1 MVTICEVPPME
12 ELAFWQKMNRGRHPE
27 GAGLERSEYCIFYGP
42 IQEPVARQRIF
53 GDEDSLTLELTY
65 GPEEMGGELRLK
77 QAGSN
82 LLIEESSQG
91 LFREYL
97 EEKTVKYLGQALMYA
112 LQFKISDLSALVER
126 GVEDMKRLEDTLDR
140 NIDNT
145 GTYQILDF
153 RRKYTLYGDQVIAVK
168 EIITRIDK
176 GYFPM
181 QMQNS
186 YVLQGQVALEFQFL
200 EERYELIKNTVI
212 KDLDTYTS
220 IVNNNINRNAR
231 LLSLV
236 SLGAVALNFMFGSL
250 LAVNPVLGVVGGV
263 VIGGVTAGAAVSYRA
278 GGIHNVIQMGR
289 ERFRPSLKP
298 RSVGELVEAKE
309 TDAPQQAEEPET
321 EQEHQDAAR
330 P

>member
-1 MVTICEVPPME
+1 ME
-12 ELAFWQKMNRGRHPE
+12 ELTFWQKMNRGRHPE
-27 GAGLERSEYCIFYGP
+27 GAGLEESQYCIFYGP
-42 IQEPVARQRIF
+42 VQEPVARQRIF
-53 GDEDSLTLELTY
+53 GDEDSLVLELTY
-65 GPEEMGGELRLK
+65 GEESMPGELRLK
-77 QAGSN
+77 QVESN
-82 LLIEESSQG
+82 LVIEESSQG
-91 LFREYL
+91 LFREFL
-97 EEKTVKYLGQALMYA
+97 EGKSVKYLGQALMYA
-112 LQFKISDLSALVER
+112 LQFRIADLSALVER

-140 NIDNT
+140 NIDNS

-153 RRKYTLYGDQVIAVK
+153 RRKYTQYGDQVIAIK

-250 LAVNPVLGVVGGV
+250 LAVNPVLGIVGGV

-278 GGIHNVIQMGR
+278 GGVHNMIELGR
-289 ERFRPSLKP
+289 ERFRPALKGRRAHSLPETVDVRPAEVSEPEK
-298 RSVGELVEAKE
+298 SKE
-309 TDAPQQAEEPET
+309 TEE
-321 EQEHQDAAR
+321 AAR

>member
-1 MVTICEVPPME
+1 ME
-12 ELAFWQKMNRGRHPE
+12 EPVFLQKMNRGRHPE
-27 GAGLERSEYCIFYGP
+27 GAGPEGSEYCIFYGP
-42 IQEPVARQRIF
+42 IQEPVVRQRIF
-53 GDEDSLTLELTY
+53 GDEESITLELTY
-65 GPEEMGGELRLK
+65 GEESMPGELRLR
-77 QAGSN
+77 QVGSN
-82 LLIEESSQG
+82 LVIEESSLG
-91 LFREYL
+91 LFKEYL
-97 EEKTVKYLGQALMYA
+97 EEKPAKYLGQVLMYA
-112 LQFKISDLSALVER
+112 LQFRIADLSALIER
-126 GVEDMKRLEDTLDR
+126 GVEDMKRLEDSLDK

-168 EIITRIDK
+168 EIIARIDK

-236 SLGAVALNFMFGSL
+236 SLGAVALNFMFGGL
-250 LAVNPVLGVVGGV
+250 LAVNPVIGIVGGV
-263 VIGGVTAGAAVSYRA
+263 VIGGVAAGTAVSYRA
-278 GGIHNVIQMGR
+278 GAYI
-289 ERFRPSLKP
+289 
-298 RSVGELVEAKE
+298 
-309 TDAPQQAEEPET
+309 T
-321 EQEHQDAAR
+321 
-330 P
+330 

>member
-1 MVTICEVPPME
+1 ME
-12 ELAFWQKMNRGRHPE
+12 ELTFYQRMNRGRHPE
-27 GAGLERSEYCIFYGP
+27 GAGLEGSEYCIFYGP
-42 IQEPVARQRIF
+42 VETPVGRQRIF

-65 GPEEMGGELRLK
+65 GGEAMPGELRLR

-82 LLIEESSQG
+82 LVIEESPQG

-97 EEKTVKYLGQALMYA
+97 EGKTVKYLGQALMYA
-112 LQFKISDLSALVER
+112 LQFAIADLSALVER
-126 GVEDMKRLEDTLDR
+126 GVEDMKRLEDTLDKH
-140 NIDNT
+140 IDNT

-153 RRKYTLYGDQVIAVK
+153 RRKYTLYGDQVIAIK
-168 EIITRIDK
+168 EIIARIDK

-236 SLGAVALNFMFGSL
+236 SLGAVALNFMFGGL
-250 LAVNPVLGVVGGV
+250 LAVNPVVGIVGGV
-263 VIGGVTAGAAVSYRA
+263 IIGGVTAGAAVSYRA
-278 GGIHNVIQMGR
+278 GGVHNAIEMGR
-289 ERFRPSLKP
+289 ERFGRPSLKD
-298 RSVGELVEAKE
+298 RARGAQVLREAAG
-309 TDAPQQAEEPET
+309 TAPAAEPQPEEKASEQPE
-321 EQEHQDAAR
+321 EQENAAR

>member
-1 MVTICEVPPME
+1 ME
-12 ELAFWQKMNRGRHPE
+12 ELAFLRKMNRGRHME
-27 GAGLERSEYCIFYGP
+27 GAGLEESEYCVFYSP
-42 IQEPVARQRIF
+42 IEDPVARPRIF
-53 GDEDSLTLELTY
+53 GDEEHLVLELTY
-65 GPEEMGGELRLK
+65 GGESLPGELRLR

-82 LLIEESSQG
+82 LVIEESSQG
-91 LFREYL
+91 LFKEFL
-97 EEKTVKYLGQALMYA
+97 EERTVNYLGQAVMYA
-112 LQFKISDLSALVER
+112 LQFRIQDLSALIER

-140 NIDNT
+140 NIDNS

-153 RRKYTLYGDQVIAVK
+153 RRRYTEYGSHVIAVK

-186 YVLQGQVALEFQFL
+186 YVLQGQVALDFQFL

-231 LLSLV
+231 LLSIV
-236 SLGAVALNFMFGSL
+236 SLGAVALNLMFGGIIAL
-250 LAVNPVLGVVGGV
+250 NPALGIVGGV
-263 VIGGVTAGAAVSYRA
+263 AVVGLTAGTAVSYKA
-278 GGIHNVIQMGR
+278 GGIRNAIQVGR
-289 ERFRPSLKP
+289 KRGPLAFQRQAVRRPLEGKA
-298 RSVGELVEAKE
+298 EA
-309 TDAPQQAEEPET
+309 PPEPEQAA
-321 EQEHQDAAR
+321 EREHEDEHDAAAR

>member
-1 MVTICEVPPME
+1 ME
-12 ELAFWQKMNRGRHPE
+12 ELAFLQKMNRGRHPE
-27 GAGLERSEYCIFYGP
+27 GAGPEGSEYCIFYGS
-42 IQEPVARQRIF
+42 IQEPVVRQRIF
-53 GDEDSLTLELTY
+53 GDEDSITLELTY
-65 GPEEMGGELRLK
+65 GEESLPGELRLK

-82 LLIEESSQG
+82 LVIEESPLG
-91 LFREYL
+91 LFKEYL
-97 EEKTVKYLGQALMYA
+97 EEKPAKYLGQVLMYA
-112 LQFKISDLSALVER
+112 LQFRIADLSALIER
-126 GVEDMKRLEDTLDR
+126 GVEDMKRLEDTLDK

-153 RRKYTLYGDQVIAVK
+153 RRKYTLYGDQVIAIK
-168 EIITRIDK
+168 EIIARIDK

-236 SLGAVALNFMFGSL
+236 SLGAVALNFMFGGL
-250 LAVNPVLGVVGGV
+250 LAVNPVIGVVGGV
-263 VIGGVTAGAAVSYRA
+263 IIGGVTAGAAVSYRA
-278 GGIHNVIQMGR
+278 GGMHNVIQLGR
-289 ERFRPSLKP
+289 ERIRPVLKGRDVP
-298 RSVGELVEAKE
+298 TLTE
-309 TDAPQQAEEPET
+309 TAEVPPAEEPVQPPEQADMAQET
-321 EQEHQDAAR
+321 ET
-330 P
+330 PK

>member
-1 MVTICEVPPME
+1 ME
-12 ELAFWQKMNRGRHPE
+12 ELTFYQRMNRGRHPE
-27 GAGLERSEYCIFYGP
+27 GAGPEGSEYCIFFGP
-42 IQEPVARQRIF
+42 VGAPVGRQRIF

-65 GPEEMGGELRLK
+65 GGEVMPGELRLR

-82 LLIEESSQG
+82 LVIEESPQG

-97 EEKTVKYLGQALMYA
+97 EGKSVKYLGQALMYA
-112 LQFKISDLSALVER
+112 LQFAIADLSSLVER
-126 GVEDMKRLEDTLDR
+126 GVEDMKRLEDTLDK

-153 RRKYTLYGDQVIAVK
+153 RRKYTLYGDQVIAIK
-168 EIITRIDK
+168 EIIARIDK

-231 LLSLV
+231 LLSMV

-250 LAVNPVLGVVGGV
+250 LAVNPVIGIVGGV
-263 VIGGVTAGAAVSYRA
+263 VIGGVTVGAAASYRA
-278 GGIHNVIQMGR
+278 GGVHNVIEMGR
-289 ERFRPSLKP
+289 ERFGRPSLKG
-298 RSVGELVEAKE
+298 RARGAQVLAE
-309 TDAPQQAEEPET
+309 TAAPAPAPESQPEEKAP
-321 EQEHQDAAR
+321 EQEKKEENAAR

>member
-1 MVTICEVPPME
+1 ME
-12 ELAFWQKMNRGRHPE
+12 EFAFYQRMNRGRHPE
-27 GAGLERSEYCIFYGP
+27 GAGPEGSEYCIFFGP
-42 IQEPVARQRIF
+42 IEAPVARQRIF
-53 GDEDSLTLELTY
+53 GDGDSLTLELTY
-65 GPEEMGGELRLK
+65 GGEAVPGELRLR

-82 LLIEESSQG
+82 LLIEESPQG

-97 EEKTVKYLGQALMYA
+97 EGKTVKYLGQVLMYA
-112 LQFKISDLSALVER
+112 LQFAIADLSSLVER
-126 GVEDMKRLEDTLDR
+126 GVEDMKRLEDGLDR
-140 NIDNT
+140 HIDNT

-153 RRKYTLYGDQVIAVK
+153 RRKYTLYGDQVIAIK
-168 EIITRIDK
+168 EIIARIDK

-231 LLSLV
+231 LLSMV

-250 LAVNPVLGVVGGV
+250 LAVNPVLGIVGGV
-263 VIGGVTAGAAVSYRA
+263 IIGGVTAGAAASYRA
-278 GGIHNVIQMGR
+278 GGVRNAIEMGR
-289 ERFRPSLKP
+289 ERFGRPSLKDRARGAQVLPESAAEP
-298 RSVGELVEAKE
+298 RPEEKPPEKVKE
-309 TDAPQQAEEPET
+309 EEN
-321 EQEHQDAAR
+321 AAR

>member
-1 MVTICEVPPME
+1 ME
-12 ELAFWQKMNRGRHPE
+12 EFAFLQKMNRGRRPE
-27 GAGLERSEYCIFYGP
+27 GAGPEGSEYCVFYGP
-42 IQEPVARQRIF
+42 VGEPVERQRIF
-53 GDEDSLTLELTY
+53 GDEESIVLELTY
-65 GPEEMGGELRLK
+65 GPEGMGGELRLR

-82 LLIEESSQG
+82 LLIEESPQG

-97 EEKTVKYLGQALMYA
+97 EEKSVKYLGQALMYA
-112 LQFKISDLSALVER
+112 LQFKIADLSALIER

-231 LLSLV
+231 LLSMV

-250 LAVNPVLGVVGGV
+250 LAVNPVIGIVGGV

-278 GGIHNVIQMGR
+278 GGVHNAIRMGR
-289 ERFRPSLKP
+289 ERFRPSLKA
-298 RSVGELVEAKE
+298 RAVGELVEAKGA
-309 TDAPQQAEEPET
+309 DAPQEAEPKTEPSE
-321 EQEHQDAAR
+321 ESEHAAR

>member
-1 MVTICEVPPME
+1 ME
-12 ELAFWQKMNRGRHPE
+12 EFAFYQRMNRGRHPE
-27 GAGLERSEYCIFYGP
+27 GAGPEESEYCIFYGP
-42 IQEPVARQRIF
+42 VGEPVARQRIF
-53 GDEDSLTLELTY
+53 GDEDGLTLELSY
-65 GPEEMGGELRLK
+65 GEENMPGELRLR

-82 LLIEESSQG
+82 LLIEESHQG
-91 LFREYL
+91 LFKEFL
-97 EEKTVKYLGQALMYA
+97 EGRAVKYIGQALMYA
-112 LQFKISDLSALVER
+112 LQFKIADLSALIER

-231 LLSLV
+231 TLSLV
-236 SLGAVALNFMFGSL
+236 SLGAVALNFMFGGL
-250 LAVNPVLGVVGGV
+250 LAVNPVIGVVGGV
-263 VIGGVTAGAAVSYRA
+263 VIAGVTAGAAASYRA
-278 GGIHNVIQMGR
+278 GGVHNVIEMGR
-289 ERFRPSLKP
+289 ERFRPALKNRTRGVRELRETENP
-298 RSVGELVEAKE
+298 DPVRPAPEGE
-309 TDAPQQAEEPET
+309 APQTEREREEEN
-321 EQEHQDAAR
+321 AAR

>member
-1 MVTICEVPPME
+1 ME
-12 ELAFWQKMNRGRHPE
+12 EFAFLQKMNRGRRPE
-27 GAGLERSEYCIFYGP
+27 GAGPEGSEYCIFYGP
-42 IQEPVARQRIF
+42 VTEPVVRQRIF
-53 GDEDSLTLELTY
+53 GDEDSIVLELTY
-65 GPEEMGGELRLK
+65 GPEGMGGELRLR
-77 QAGSN
+77 QSGSN
-82 LLIEESSQG
+82 LLIEESPQG

-97 EEKTVKYLGQALMYA
+97 EEKNVKYLGQALMYA
-112 LQFKISDLSALVER
+112 LQFKIADLSALVER

-168 EIITRIDK
+168 EIIARIDK

-231 LLSLV
+231 LLSMV

-250 LAVNPVLGVVGGV
+250 LAVNPVIGIVGGV

-278 GGIHNVIQMGR
+278 GGVHNAIRMGR
-289 ERFRPSLKP
+289 ERFRPSLKA
-298 RSVGELVEAKE
+298 RAVGELVEAKGA
-309 TDAPQQAEEPET
+309 DAPQEAEPKTEPSE
-321 EQEHQDAAR
+321 ESENAAR

>member
-1 MVTICEVPPME
+1 ME
-12 ELAFWQKMNRGRHPE
+12 EFAFLQKMNRGRHPE
-27 GAGLERSEYCIFYGP
+27 GAGPEGSEYCVFYGP
-42 IQEPVARQRIF
+42 VQEPVARQRIF
-53 GDEDSLTLELTY
+53 GDEDELILELSY
-65 GPEEMGGELRLK
+65 GEESMPGELRLR

-82 LLIEESSQG
+82 LLIEESPQG
-91 LFREYL
+91 LFRAFL
-97 EEKTVKYLGQALMYA
+97 EEKTVKYIGQALMYA
-112 LQFKISDLSALVER
+112 LQFKIADLSALIER

-140 NIDNT
+140 HIDNT

-231 LLSLV
+231 LLSMV

-250 LAVNPVLGVVGGV
+250 LAVNPVIGIVGGV
-263 VIGGVTAGAAVSYRA
+263 VIGGVTVGAAASYRA
-278 GGIHNVIQMGR
+278 GGVHNALEMGR
-289 ERFRPSLKP
+289 ARFGRLSLKDRARGAKTLAEAAP
-298 RSVGELVEAKE
+298 VPEGEKE
-309 TDAPQQAEEPET
+309 TAQPPEVEQKET
-321 EQEHQDAAR
+321 ENAAR

>member
-1 MVTICEVPPME
+1 ME

-27 GAGLERSEYCIFYGP
+27 GAGPEGSEYCVFYGP
-42 IQEPVARQRIF
+42 VQEPVERQRIF
-53 GDEDSLTLELTY
+53 GDEDSLTLELVY
-65 GPEEMGGELRLK
+65 GEQSMPGELRLR

-82 LLIEESSQG
+82 LVIEESPQG
-91 LFREYL
+91 LFRAFL
-97 EEKTVKYLGQALMYA
+97 EGKTVKYIGQALMYA
-112 LQFKISDLSALVER
+112 LQFKIADLSALIER
-126 GVEDMKRLEDTLDR
+126 GVEDMKRLEDGLDR
-140 NIDNT
+140 HIDNT

-168 EIITRIDK
+168 EIIARIDK

-231 LLSLV
+231 LLSMV
-236 SLGAVALNFMFGSL
+236 SLGAVALNFMFGGL
-250 LAVNPVLGVVGGV
+250 LAVNPVIGVVGGV
-263 VIGGVTAGAAVSYRA
+263 IIGGVTAGAAVSYRT
-278 GGIHNVIQMGR
+278 GGIHNAIELGR
-289 ERFRPSLKP
+289 ERFGRSALKDRARGARVLPESAPEERPRP
-298 RSVGELVEAKE
+298 EEAPVHEKE
-309 TDAPQQAEEPET
+309 
-321 EQEHQDAAR
+321 
-330 P
+330 

>member
-1 MVTICEVPPME
+1 ME
-12 ELAFWQKMNRGRHPE
+12 ELAFYQRMNRGRHPE
-27 GAGLERSEYCIFYGP
+27 GAGLEGSEYCIFYGP
-42 IQEPVARQRIF
+42 IETPVGRQRIF

-65 GPEEMGGELRLK
+65 GGEAMPGELRLR

-82 LLIEESSQG
+82 LVIEESPQG

-97 EEKTVKYLGQALMYA
+97 EGKTVKYLGQALMYA
-112 LQFKISDLSALVER
+112 LQFAIADLSALVER
-126 GVEDMKRLEDTLDR
+126 GVEDMKRLEDTLDK

-153 RRKYTLYGDQVIAVK
+153 RRKYTLYGDRVIAIK
-168 EIITRIDK
+168 EIIARIDK

-231 LLSLV
+231 TLSLV
-236 SLGAVALNFMFGSL
+236 SLGAVALNFMFGGL
-250 LAVNPVLGVVGGV
+250 LAVNPVVGVIGGV
-263 VIGGVTAGAAVSYRA
+263 VIAGVTAGAAVSYRA
-278 GGIHNVIQMGR
+278 GGVHNVIELGR
-289 ERFRPSLKP
+289 ERFGRPSLKD
-298 RSVGELVEAKE
+298 RARGAQVLREAADPAEGAQPPAEGQAPEQVKE
-309 TDAPQQAEEPET
+309 EES
-321 EQEHQDAAR
+321 AAR